1 MYHFIIFRM
10 STVEQTIHIS
20 VSYTRLGEAFA
31 LQEISTPPPPK
42 MAVFS
47 VYQVYKHP
55 IQLKHLFL
63 KVTDYFNWGLRFVD
77 LVVISTKRRWS

>member
-31 LQEISTPPPPK
+31 LQEISTPPPLRWLCL
-42 MAVFS
+42 VFT
-47 VYQVYKHP
+47 KCIN
-55 IQLKHLFL
+55 IQ
-63 KVTDYFNWGLRFVD
+63 FN
-77 LVVISTKRRWS
+77 